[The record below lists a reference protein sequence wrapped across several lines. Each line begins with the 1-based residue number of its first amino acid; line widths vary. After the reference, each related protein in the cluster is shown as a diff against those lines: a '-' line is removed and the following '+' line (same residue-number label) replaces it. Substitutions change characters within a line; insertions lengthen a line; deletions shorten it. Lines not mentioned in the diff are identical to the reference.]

1 MSNQAENDTHTCVSI
16 HGEEEA
22 GDDRLK
28 LLPFEQNLMVESFI
42 NDVLFIMARFV
53 KELMKT
59 ALFFQWPHNG
69 TTLLQPFALVQ

>member
-1 MSNQAENDTHTCVSI
+1 MSNQAENDTNVSFSI
-16 HGEEEA
+16 QGEEMS

-53 KELMKT
+53 RKFKLKT
-59 ALFFQWPHNG
+59 AYFSV
-69 TTLLQPFALVQ
+69 AS